1 MLLGA
6 GRLDRDPIPEPP
18 GARLGSDAVAVK
30 AVLPDACI
38 DEAIGLV
45 ATIHHSAHKPAG

>member
-1 MLLGA
+1 
-6 GRLDRDPIPEPP
+6 
-18 GARLGSDAVAVK
+18 
-30 AVLPDACI
+30 VLPDACI